1 VTESEQGAKTEEDK
15 VCGDCNEFFPAS
27 ADWTEWGICLKD
39 PEFEPFFEE
48 LLGNGN
54 YDACRDLI
62 AKKQFTSDKPACPDF
77 EQMEPGIE
85 IPDDSELGR
94 EIRRLADSGKLN
106 KDTFMEA
113 ISRDELN
120 RTDWTSVPV
129 DKTVAKLKS
138 SDRTEVMAAVRSLGG
153 LHAMG
158 NDAAFRALLA
168 FFREM
173 PAPATSEDGRFKME
187 ILHELQHRRGQK
199 ELTQAVVDELWR
211 TPSNRTTR
219 QWITELLTFL
229 SSQSYADIAEPLE
242 AMLESQQFTP
252 RMKEKIQAVLHE
264 SRWGR

>member
-1 VTESEQGAKTEEDK
+1 
-15 VCGDCNEFFPAS
+15 
-27 ADWTEWGICLKD
+27 
-39 PEFEPFFEE
+39 
-48 LLGNGN
+48 
-54 YDACRDLI
+54 
-62 AKKQFTSDKPACPDF
+62 
-77 EQMEPGIE
+77 
-85 IPDDSELGR
+85 
-94 EIRRLADSGKLN
+94 
-106 KDTFMEA
+106 
-113 ISRDELN
+113 
-120 RTDWTSVPV
+120 
-129 DKTVAKLKS
+129 VAKLKS

-173 PAPATSEDGRFKME
+173 PVPATSEDGRFKME